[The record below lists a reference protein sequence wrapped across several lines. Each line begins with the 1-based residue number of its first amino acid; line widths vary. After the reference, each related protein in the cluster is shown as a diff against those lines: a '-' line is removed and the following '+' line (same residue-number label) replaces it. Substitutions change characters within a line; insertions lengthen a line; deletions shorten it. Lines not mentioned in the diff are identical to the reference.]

1 MLPQYVRQV
10 WLPAC
15 ALLVCFV
22 FVGGSE
28 VGNCS
33 TGLLMKVMKPAD
45 SSNINSWI
53 DRNIFDNLK
62 QKHTD
67 IDAVFSNSMQARE
80 TNVYMSYAHV
90 LLEEGLLDVYDVDI
104 VYARRFMSQ
113 ATNLFEIPAMKNLW
127 QWLDKSLM
135 KAYSS
140 SNGKKLTAFPW
151 NKDQGILIY
160 RKDLLKKYGY
170 DESEPLKDSFT
181 WERMEEIASDIVEKE
196 KKANKESTLEG
207 YAWQGKDYEGL
218 TCNLMEWIGSD
229 GIESQ
234 IIDGDKVTLNQQ
246 DIEMASRSLER
257 VARWIE
263 SNITHPQVLENIEL
277 DVRQRFVDGNAI
289 FVRYV
294 SFKSTKH
301 RHKLKS
307 NNITLCLN
315 YLIQ

>member
-1 MLPQYVRQV
+1 MLPQYVRQSGYLRARF
-10 WLPAC
+10 WF
-15 ALLVCFV
+15 ALFCWWFQWKLFH
-22 FVGGSE
+22 GTSDE
-28 VGNCS
+28 S
-33 TGLLMKVMKPAD
+33 YETSGLLKYKLV
-45 SSNINSWI
+45 
-53 DRNIFDNLK
+53 DRSKHSDKLK

-67 IDAVFSNSMQARE
+67 IDTVFSNSMQARE
-80 TNVYMSYAHV
+80 TNVYMDYANV
-90 LLEEGLLDVYDVDI
+90 LLEEGLLDVFDVDI
-104 VYARRFMSQ
+104 VYARRFISQ
-113 ATNLFEIPAMKNLW
+113 ATNLFEIQEMKNLL
-127 QWLDKSLM
+127 QWLDKSLL

-140 SNGKKLTAFPW
+140 SDGKKLIAFPW

-196 KKANKESTLEG
+196 KKANENSKLEG

-246 DIEMASRSLER
+246 DIEIASRSLER

-263 SNITHPQVLENIEL
+263 SNITHPQVLKY
-277 DVRQRFVDGNAI
+277 RA
-289 FVRYV
+289 
-294 SFKSTKH
+294 
-301 RHKLKS
+301 
-307 NNITLCLN
+307 
-315 YLIQ
+315 

>member
-170 DESEPLKDSFT
+170 DESEPLKDS
-181 WERMEEIASDIVEKE
+181 VH
-196 KKANKESTLEG
+196 L
-207 YAWQGKDYEGL
+207 GKNGRD
-218 TCNLMEWIGSD
+218 CI
-229 GIESQ
+229 
-234 IIDGDKVTLNQQ
+234 
-246 DIEMASRSLER
+246 
-257 VARWIE
+257 
-263 SNITHPQVLENIEL
+263 
-277 DVRQRFVDGNAI
+277 
-289 FVRYV
+289 
-294 SFKSTKH
+294 
-301 RHKLKS
+301 
-307 NNITLCLN
+307 
-315 YLIQ
+315 

>member
-1 MLPQYVRQV
+1 MR
-10 WLPAC
+10 
-15 ALLVCFV
+15 
-22 FVGGSE
+22 
-28 VGNCS
+28 
-33 TGLLMKVMKPAD
+33 
-45 SSNINSWI
+45 
-53 DRNIFDNLK
+53 
-62 QKHTD
+62 
-67 IDAVFSNSMQARE
+67 
-80 TNVYMSYAHV
+80 
-90 LLEEGLLDVYDVDI
+90 
-104 VYARRFMSQ
+104 
-113 ATNLFEIPAMKNLW
+113 
-127 QWLDKSLM
+127 
-135 KAYSS
+135 
-140 SNGKKLTAFPW
+140 
-151 NKDQGILIY
+151 
-160 RKDLLKKYGY
+160 
-170 DESEPLKDSFT
+170 
-181 WERMEEIASDIVEKE
+181 EEIASDIVEKE

-301 RHKLKS
+301 RQEQ
-307 NNITLCLN
+307 NTT
-315 YLIQ
+315 